1 MRAFEA
7 QDQGGRGGPGSPY
20 TKRTAVCSFL
30 TKPEAGDDRSCAYVE
45 LNFCLHA
52 EASYACGIFY
62 HRAAL
67 LFLSVASV

>member
-7 QDQGGRGGPGSPY
+7 QGQGGRGGPGSPH
-20 TKRTAVCSFL
+20 TKRTADLSFL
-30 TKPEAGDDRSCAYVE
+30 TKPVAGEDRSCAYVE
-45 LNFCLHA
+45 LNLCLHA